1 MLQRR
6 GLTRIV
12 YVSGFSNLFRAR
24 RSLRQ
29 DWIVYENGKYRLDP
43 QSDFE
48 FDVTRFGELLRA
60 ADRQSQDAALKP
72 RYIEQTVNLYSGDF
86 LPEFYSELCAG
97 EREKLYRW
105 YIDSASMLAHHH
117 EALANHDHVASAS
130 DKNLSVGP
138 YNEGALVMAPYAHAE
153 MGNIG
158 AAEHRYGTYRDL
170 MQPELV
176 ETPSPKMEGLF
187 QSLL

>member
-1 MLQRR
+1 
-6 GLTRIV
+6 
-12 YVSGFSNLFRAR
+12 
-24 RSLRQ
+24 
-29 DWIVYENGKYRLDP
+29 DGKYRLDP

-86 LPEFYSELCAG
+86 LPEFYSELCAE
-97 EREKLYRW
+97 ERAKLYRW
-105 YIDSASMLAHHH
+105 YIDSASMLAQYH
-117 EALANHDHVASAS
+117 EALANHDHVASTS

-138 YNEGALVMAPYAHAE
+138 YNEGDLVMALYAHAE